1 MFTHVLGIFRSYG
14 RPGTGASGNRE
25 FRQRVWDLRHGSV
38 REQGVWAKGMGLA
51 SRERPGT
58 GSLGKGYGTCVTGES
73 GNREFEQR
81 VRTFGGSE
89 RSGDQWETPWGSYF
103 ERILS

>member
-1 MFTHVLGIFRSYG
+1 MGL
-14 RPGTGASGNRE
+14 AS
-25 FRQRVWDLRHGSV
+25 

-81 VRTFGGSE
+81 VRTFGGFKAV
-89 RSGDQWETPWGSYF
+89 RG
-103 ERILS
+103 

>member
-73 GNREFEQR
+73 RNREFEQR
-81 VRTFGGSE
+81 VRTFGAFRAIRES
-89 RSGDQWETPWGSYF
+89 WKTPL
-103 ERILS
+103 RARTLSTF